1 MGSRA
6 TNATPDTAPH
16 PAQAGVPATLIEDQ
30 AALVAAGPADRA
42 EDDLADDAEEP
53 EKGPLRRCLVTRER
67 LPKEAMLRFV
77 LSPDRLVVC
86 DLAGRLP
93 GRGMWLSAK
102 ADVIERAATRG
113 AFAKAA
119 RGSVHVPPDLRAR
132 IEDGLRGRVRDLIGF
147 ARRAGQAVS
156 GWQAAREVLQAGQ
169 AGLVVQASD
178 GSLAER
184 ERLLGLRRV
193 ASVAPLNAEEL
204 GALFGRDRAVH
215 VVIAPGKLADG
226 IAAEAARL
234 AGVAAAGPRQGDA
247 PGAPPE
253 ATPPPATAGVYPLA
267 EAGD

>member
-6 TNATPDTAPH
+6 TSATPDTPLH
-16 PAQAGVPATLIEDQ
+16 PTEGGVPAPVHEA
-30 AALVAAGPADRA
+30 AALMAVPG
-42 EDDLADDAEEP
+42 DDAPGDELADDAEEP

-67 LPKEAMLRFV
+67 LANEAMLRFV
-77 LSPDRLVVC
+77 LSPDRMVVC

-156 GWQAAREVLQAGQ
+156 GWQAAREWLQAGN

-184 ERLLGLRRV
+184 ERLVGLRRV
-193 ASVAPLNAEEL
+193 ASVAPLTAAEL

-234 AGVAAAGPRQGDA
+234 VGVAAAGPRQGDA

-253 ATPPPATAGVYPLA
+253 ATPPPATAG
-267 EAGD
+267 D